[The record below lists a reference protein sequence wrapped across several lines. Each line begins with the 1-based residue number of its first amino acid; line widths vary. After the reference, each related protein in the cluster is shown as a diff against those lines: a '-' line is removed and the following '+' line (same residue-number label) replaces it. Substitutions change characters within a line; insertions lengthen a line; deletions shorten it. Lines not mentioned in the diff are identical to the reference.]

1 MVETNRVARLHN
13 KRRTEGNRIGAEQN
27 RCRREHTGAE
37 HVHWLTLVW
46 LVPNVASMER
56 ALL

>member
-13 KRRTEGNRIGAEQN
+13 KRRTEGNRI
-27 RCRREHTGAE
+27 GAE